1 MAPGIHGGKN
11 IRRPRLPIFS
21 PRFGGYFLGLTSLR
35 PSIRIK
41 AAAANT
47 AVGLKPSLGMKEV
60 FCLQAYFEISRDH
73 ENTYA
78 IMPRHDNFCPP
89 HFHSNIE
96 VVYVEDGELEVT
108 INKQTRR
115 MTRGYASIANSYDV
129 HTYQTIGHSDT
140 RILIIPVDLVSR
152 FERTMQSKCFSS
164 AFLTPGPCTDEIS
177 RIIDRLEERPLPPGS
192 LVTLG
197 YLYTILGL
205 FTENL
210 ELVPMR
216 FDTGTTSLI
225 RHILFYLERHYL
237 EPVTLDDLAKAC
249 GYNKCYI
256 SRLFNTTLG
265 CGFNRYVNILRVRH
279 AAQLIRTTDDSLEEI
294 AYQSGFQNVRNLNR
308 YFQIFYSTT
317 PMQYKKA
324 L

>member
-1 MAPGIHGGKN
+1 M
-11 IRRPRLPIFS
+11 
-21 PRFGGYFLGLTSLR
+21 
-35 PSIRIK
+35 
-41 AAAANT
+41 
-47 AVGLKPSLGMKEV
+47 
-60 FCLQAYFEISRDH
+60 QAFFEISRDH

-96 VVYVEDGELEVT
+96 VVYVADGEIEVT
-108 INKQTRR
+108 VNGQTRLL
-115 MTRGYASIANSYDV
+115 TKGCASIANSYDV

-152 FERTMQSKCFSS
+152 FERTMQSKCFSC
-164 AFLTPGPCTDEIS
+164 AFLMPGPCTDEIS
-177 RIIDRLEERPLPPGS
+177 RVIDRLENNPAPPGS
-192 LVTLG
+192 LATLG

-205 FTENL
+205 FIDNL
-210 ELVPMR
+210 EVVPMG
-216 FDTGTTSLI
+216 FGTGATSLI

-237 EPVTLDDLAKAC
+237 EPITLENVAKAC
-249 GYNKCYI
+249 GYNKCYV

-279 AAQLIRTTDDSLEEI
+279 AARLIRTTNESLEEI

-308 YFQIFYSTT
+308 YFQIFYNTT
-317 PMQYKKA
+317 PGQYKKA